1 MGLGGLNDTVE
12 VRADGTVPRGQKHLL
27 KVPTQAELRAAI
39 PAHCFERSALHG
51 FVYIARD
58 LLVVAAF
65 AFLANTFLSVEFPGM
80 SDPAA
85 ALKWFVGWNFY
96 AFWQGAALTGL
107 WVIAH
112 EAGHGAF
119 SKNQVLNDVVGFT
132 LHTPLLVPYFAWQ
145 YSHKKHHLRTNH
157 LIEGET
163 HVPPTARGF
172 GVTERGYKA
181 MAAAGEA
188 LGEDAFA
195 FLQLVGHLLLGWP
208 LYLLRND
215 TGGRET
221 WDGKRKG
228 GQLLDHFRPSSQL
241 FKDKVRTK
249 IALGTVGIVSWVVF
263 LVKMAMDHGT
273 MAVNLWYTGPYL
285 WVNFWLV
292 LYTWMHHTSLDVP
305 HYGKEDWT
313 WVRGALC
320 TIDRD
325 YGIFDWFHHDIGST
339 HVAHHLFHEMP
350 FFHAKEATA
359 ALKDFLGPL
368 YNYDGTNIAVAAW
381 RVARDCHY
389 VEGLEGAQYYKT
401 LPKREKK
408 AKAAK

>member
-1 MGLGGLNDTVE
+1 M
-12 VRADGTVPRGQKHLL
+12 
-27 KVPTQAELRAAI
+27 
-39 PAHCFERSALHG
+39 
-51 FVYIARD
+51 
-58 LLVVAAF
+58 
-65 AFLANTFLSVEFPGM
+65 
-80 SDPAA
+80 
-85 ALKWFVGWNFY
+85 
-96 AFWQGAALTGL
+96 
-107 WVIAH
+107 
-112 EAGHGAF
+112 
-119 SKNQVLNDVVGFT
+119 
-132 LHTPLLVPYFAWQ
+132 PYFAWQ
-145 YSHKKHHLRTNH
+145 YSHKKHHLCTNH

-163 HVPPTARGF
+163 HVPPTAKGF

-228 GQLLDHFRPSSQL
+228 GQLLDRFRPSSQL

-249 IALGTVGIVSWVVF
+249 IALGTVGIVLWVAF

-273 MAVNLWYTGPYL
+273 MAVSLWYIGPYL

-325 YGIFDWFHHDIGST
+325 YGVFDWFHHDIGST

-401 LPKREKK
+401 LPKRHPDVSPQKEEYWGHVNCIGIRSCYDEGVSPSFFDRGQLCFSDAAFSRTSVCSPARFHVWIPPALCAWCTRSPVCLEERGGQRRPLTDGFDPMVPMSLSPCSLLNSAQVK